1 MQSAETRE
9 ARVWKDKAKFQLPSS
24 DKIGV
29 IQDGNQMIVG
39 GAVGQV
45 GPYGINDG
53 IKLGGKDVMSD
64 GGAATE
70 SR

>member
-1 MQSAETRE
+1 
-9 ARVWKDKAKFQLPSS
+9 
-24 DKIGV
+24 
-29 IQDGNQMIVG
+29 MIVG

>member
-1 MQSAETRE
+1 
-9 ARVWKDKAKFQLPSS
+9 
-24 DKIGV
+24 
-29 IQDGNQMIVG
+29 MIVG

-64 GGAATE
+64 GGADRITI
-70 SR
+70 SGPRS